1 MFARQPTQLFLKST
15 WHFPKLAFRAH
26 FLSRTASPSTLSG
39 LNRTA
44 VITGASRGIG
54 RAIALRLAHDGYD
67 VALND
72 LPSSSGLI
80 DELSTIIKEKTGRK
94 AVTITGDVSV
104 EEDVRNLVD
113 GAVEGL
119 GGIDVMVANA
129 GICFTKSIADTTVKD
144 WDKIQAINSRGTF
157 LCYKYAALQMIKQG
171 RGGRIIGASSLG
183 GKLGRPYL
191 SGYCSTK
198 FVVCAL
204 TQSGAQEWAK
214 HGITVNAYAPGPI
227 ETDMLKVISDV
238 DPNADVEAGY
248 SVFCPSTMSNQT
260 VPQTALGINGTPE
273 DIAGLVS
280 YLASDQAKFITG
292 QATLPSTEN
301 LTPAMFSTS
310 LVRLRTLAFP
320 LSNKLKPASRKL
332 STAPSSNHP
341 ESPRVAVVTGA
352 SRGIG
357 RAIALRLAKDG
368 YDLALNDLPSNQS
381 QLDEVGS
388 EIVEHI
394 GRRALVLTGDAAV
407 EEDVKNLVA
416 KTAED
421 LGGVDVMVANAGIAA
436 IGALINQD
444 TEAWDNIVRVNLKGP
459 FLCYKYAAVQM
470 IKQGSGGRIVGA
482 SSVAGKKGMRNAG
495 AYSATK
501 FAVRGLTQTA
511 AQEWAQYGITVNA
524 YAPGPIETDMAK
536 GISFIPDEDLR
547 RSAQETLKT
556 DLGFLGTPEDVAGLV
571 SYLVSEQGRF
581 ITGQAITIDGGQIY
595 K

>member
-1 MFARQPTQLFLKST
+1 MFTRQPTQLFLKST
-15 WHFPKLAFRAH
+15 WHLPKLALGAR
-26 FLSRTASPSTLSG
+26 FLSRTTSPSALPG

-94 AVTITGDVSV
+94 AVTLTGDVSV
-104 EEDVRNLVD
+104 EEDVRKLVD
-113 GAVEGL
+113 GTVEGL

-129 GICFTKSIADTTVKD
+129 GICFTKSIADTTVKE
-144 WDKIQAINSRGTF
+144 WDKIQAINGRGTF

-171 RGGRIIGASSLG
+171 RGGRIIGASSVA
-183 GKLGRPYL
+183 GKQGWPYL

-198 FVVCAL
+198 FVVRAL

-227 ETDMLKVISDV
+227 ETDMS
-238 DPNADVEAGY
+238 
-248 SVFCPSTMSNQT
+248 
-260 VPQTALGINGTPE
+260 LGINGTPE

-292 QATLPSTEN
+292 QAITIDGE
-301 LTPAMFSTS
+301 
-310 LVRLRTLAFP
+310 R
-320 LSNKLKPASRKL
+320 
-332 STAPSSNHP
+332 
-341 ESPRVAVVTGA
+341 PRVAVVTGA

-381 QLDEVGS
+381 QLDKVGS

-407 EEDVKNLVA
+407 EEDVKILVN

-421 LGGVDVMVANAGIAA
+421 LGGVDVMVANAGIAV
-436 IGALINQD
+436 IGPLISQD

-459 FLCYKYAAVQM
+459 FLCYKYAAAQM
-470 IKQGSGGRIVGA
+470 IKQGSGGRIIGA
-482 SSVAGKKGMRNAG
+482 SSVAGKKGMRTIG

-524 YAPGPIETDMAK
+524 YAPGPIETDMK
-536 GISFIPDEDLR
+536 
-547 RSAQETLKT
+547 
-556 DLGFLGTPEDVAGLV
+556 DVAGLV
-571 SYLVSEQGRF
+571 SYLVSDQGRF
-581 ITGQAITIDGGQIY
+581 ITGQAITIDGGMIY
-595 K
+595 E